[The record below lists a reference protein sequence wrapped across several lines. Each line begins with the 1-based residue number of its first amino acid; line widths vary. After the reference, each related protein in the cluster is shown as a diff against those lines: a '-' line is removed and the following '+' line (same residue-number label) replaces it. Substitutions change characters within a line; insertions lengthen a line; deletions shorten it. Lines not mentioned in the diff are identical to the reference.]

1 MVDIGI
7 LILTAITLLIVIV
20 AILGI
25 TMIVRKYLPVIQQFF
40 ISEHQAALQQIQQLC
55 EQNEKINESL
65 TRLQEVITQRF
76 FAVEQQNTKNLS
88 VISDQGRELSIQ
100 IADCKQNILTHQDH
114 VDAALKDGIVKLQN
128 TADHKSEEL
137 SRLIKT
143 GHGELNGQIVQIR
156 ENSASNRA
164 AIVDA
169 VNQAHSAQDQTAR
182 DNRETLM
189 AAFDAQNIML
199 GTMSDFEK
207 QHLGSLLK
215 WSQEQQADQKQQQA
229 NTAQE
234 FVRLSTH
241 LNNVFKQFEI
251 LRNKFDDVKNR
262 IERVDD
268 TALAGE
274 ERLNGRIQKIIESVD
289 ILQNETIR
297 LHNEC
302 TVRDAHL
309 QEICK
314 EKLQEHFAQHQKIE
328 AGLYGIQSFLGLLKQ
343 NWPVAAVNSENGD
356 IVTAQNDVT
365 LFQKDK
371 VSTIVDGNDKIVFE
385 SLEEGKVRSHTYR
398 GGKLIFEVV
407 HSEFGMPEE
416 GVMYS
421 ASGEVLRKFKYDSN
435 GQVKE

>member
-1 MVDIGI
+1 M
-7 LILTAITLLIVIV
+7 
-20 AILGI
+20 
-25 TMIVRKYLPVIQQFF
+25 
-40 ISEHQAALQQIQQLC
+40 
-55 EQNEKINESL
+55 
-65 TRLQEVITQRF
+65 
-76 FAVEQQNTKNLS
+76 
-88 VISDQGRELSIQ
+88 
-100 IADCKQNILTHQDH
+100 THQDH

-169 VNQAHSAQDQTAR
+169 VNQAHSAQDQTARDNRETLMAALDKISEKNGGISLQISEMKTDLNQSLAHKSEELSRQIKTEHGELNGQIVQIRENSASNRAAIVDAVNQAHSAQDQAAR